1 MNVEIINP
9 FINATINAL
18 GTMAATSPKRGVPYL
33 KKDGEASGDI
43 SAVIGIAGE
52 ASGWV
57 AVSFEKKA
65 VLKVVSN
72 MLMTEKVFI
81 DADVRDAVGEI
92 VNMIAGGAKGELA
105 AKGFSFK
112 LAIPTVIIGEMHMLS
127 QKSSDLPCIVVPF
140 EIPEGKFSIEIC
152 VKIDN
157 NK

>member
-1 MNVEIINP
+1 MNVEMINP

-18 GTMAATSPKRGVPYL
+18 GTMASTSPKRGNPYL
-33 KKDGEASGDI
+33 KNQDEASGDI

-65 VLKVVSN
+65 VLKIVSN
-72 MLMTEKVFI
+72 MLMTEKAFI

-105 AKGFSFK
+105 TKGYSFK
-112 LAIPTVIIGEMHMLS
+112 LAIPTVIIGERHMLS
-127 QKSSDLPCIVVPF
+127 QKSSDMPCIVVPF
-140 EIPEGKFSIEIC
+140 EIDEGKFAIEVCI
-152 VKIDN
+152 KITN
-157 NK
+157 NG